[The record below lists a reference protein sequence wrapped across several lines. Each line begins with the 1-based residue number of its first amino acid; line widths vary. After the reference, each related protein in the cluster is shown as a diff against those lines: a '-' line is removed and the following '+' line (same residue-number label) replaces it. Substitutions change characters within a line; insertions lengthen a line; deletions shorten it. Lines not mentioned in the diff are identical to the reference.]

1 MEMMDL
7 NELWERSRKIP
18 ENSSNSGDSL
28 SGSSMS
34 VGALVVEL
42 HPEELKFYCFGLKN
56 GQFKEDFLFKSLL
69 HVNYTYT
76 TIST

>member
-7 NELWERSRKIP
+7 NEPWESSRKIP

-42 HPEELKFYCFGLKN
+42 HP
-56 GQFKEDFLFKSLL
+56 KEFF
-69 HVNYTYT
+69 
-76 TIST
+76 

>member
-7 NELWERSRKIP
+7 NEPWESSRKIP
-18 ENSSNSGDSL
+18 ENCINSGDSV

-42 HPEELKFYCFGLKN
+42 HTEELKFYCFGLKN
-56 GQFKEDFLFKSLL
+56 QTFKRIFFC
-69 HVNYTYT
+69 
-76 TIST
+76 